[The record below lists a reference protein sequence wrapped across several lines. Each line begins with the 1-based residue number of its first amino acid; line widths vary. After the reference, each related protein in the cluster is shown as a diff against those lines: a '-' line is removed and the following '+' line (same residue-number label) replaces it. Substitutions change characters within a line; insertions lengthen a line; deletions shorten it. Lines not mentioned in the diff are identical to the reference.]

1 MMVSQD
7 EHNTSELRAIEGGLE
22 TLGRAMRDEPALGFE
37 ARLADAAARAA
48 RGEGTLRLV
57 SHEGGAG
64 VAKRGHES
72 GRRMLGPSVRRAGVV
87 AACLLL
93 VVVVAFMQRVA
104 GSGGASLK
112 PDGSGVAGP
121 LVVASVSEA
130 DFDELVSALELW
142 HDEALSGAFDALQR
156 ETSLLEA
163 SVETA
168 WSGNWTTNVIEGD
181 LFGED
186 SL

>member
-1 MMVSQD
+1 MTMAQG

-48 RGEGTLRLV
+48 RGEGSLRLV
-57 SHEGGAG
+57 THEGGGG
-64 VAKRGHES
+64 VSTRRRAP
-72 GRRMLGPSVRRAGVV
+72 GRRMLGPMVGRVGVV

-93 VVVVAFMQRVA
+93 VVLVALMQRGA
-104 GSGGASLK
+104 GSGGASLR

-130 DFDELVSALELW
+130 DFDEFATALELW
-142 HDEALSGAFDALQR
+142 HDEALAGAFDALQH
-156 ETSLLEA
+156 EAAVLEA
-163 SVETA
+163 SIETA
-168 WSGNWTTNVIEGD
+168 WSGAWSANAIEDD

-186 SL
+186 AL